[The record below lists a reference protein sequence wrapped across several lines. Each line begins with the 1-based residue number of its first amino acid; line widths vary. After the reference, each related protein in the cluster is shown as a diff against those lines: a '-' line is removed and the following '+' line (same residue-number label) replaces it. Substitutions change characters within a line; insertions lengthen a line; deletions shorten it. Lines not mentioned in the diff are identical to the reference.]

1 MKMRKV
7 QFRQKKFAMVRDWMD
22 SGLSQ
27 TAYARERKI
36 SFHQLN
42 YWVRKY
48 DNSKKQV
55 EKPNGFIKLPETIKQ
70 NLRENIFSEVIFT
83 NGNRLRFYNP
93 VDISQLKS
101 IAS

>member
-1 MKMRKV
+1 MKIGKAKFV
-7 QFRQKKFAMVRDWMD
+7 QKKFAMVRDWME

-27 TAYARERKI
+27 TAYAQEMNI

-48 DNSKKQV
+48 EKSKKQV
-55 EKPNGFIKLPETIKQ
+55 EKPKGFIKLPESVKQ
-70 NLRENIFSEVIFT
+70 SLPENIFSEVIFA
-83 NGNRLRFYNP
+83 NGNRLRFYNQ
-93 VDISQLKS
+93 VDISQLKN